1 MKYQELKNLLP
12 LEFKRFCGVHQ
23 ETFQQMA
30 KIVDAEKVL
39 QKKSGRPSK
48 LSTEDQILMTLEY
61 WREYR
66 TYFHLG
72 KSWGIAESNAYRT
85 VKRIEDILIKSGC
98 FNLPGKKK
106 LISNAEGINT
116 IVIDVSEHE
125 VERPKKT
132 EVLLQWE
139 TKMPYSQ
146 VTNSSKSSKSRN
158 HMYCIW

>member
-1 MKYQELKNLLP
+1 MKYQELKNLKP

-23 ETFQQMA
+23 ETFQKMA
-30 KIVDAEKVL
+30 KIVEAEKVL

-72 KSWGIAESNAYRT
+72 KSWGVAESNAYRT
-85 VKRIEDILIKSGC
+85 VRRIEDILIKSGC

-106 LISNAEGINT
+106 LVSNPEGINT

-125 VERPKKT
+125 VERPKKNRNT
-132 EVLLQWE
+132 
-139 TKMPYSQ
+139 
-146 VTNSSKSSKSRN
+146 VTVANKNAILSSHK
-158 HMYCIW
+158 